1 MRNHF
6 SFKKNNCKPCTTIL
20 EMSEHFGI
28 SVNSMRNRVSR
39 NSDRPHPIDGIANGN
54 TSARYY
60 NKKEF
65 IDWYKRNYLN
75 DEIEKIL

>member
-1 MRNHF
+1 MKKHF

-28 SVNSMRNRVSR
+28 SVNSMRGRVKKS
-39 NSDRPHPIDGIANGN
+39 SDRPHPIDGIVN
-54 TSARYY
+54 TKNNSMYY

-75 DEIEKIL
+75 DGIEKT

>member
-1 MRNHF
+1 MRKYLVL
-6 SFKKNNCKPCTTIL
+6 KKSNRKPCTTIL

-28 SVNSMRNRVSR
+28 SMNLMRNRVSR
-39 NSDRPHPIDGIANGN
+39 NSDRPHPIDGIVNAKTN
-54 TSARYY
+54 SMYY

>member
-1 MRNHF
+1 MRKPIVL
-6 SFKKNNCKPCTTIL
+6 KKINCKPCTTIL

-28 SVNSMRNRVSR
+28 SMTLMRNRVNKS
-39 NSDRPHPIDGIANGN
+39 SDRPHPIDGIVNGQ
-54 TSARYY
+54 TRARYY